1 MTRSTENESE
11 NKAIV
16 VLTQEE
22 IDRTIHGLEQAG
34 LGMDDDEFREVYG
47 SVYRKFHAI
56 ENEGDEN
63 EYRVK

>member
-1 MTRSTENESE
+1 MTDNPTE

-22 IDRTIHGLEQAG
+22 IDTTIHGLEQAAI
-34 LGMDDDEFREVYG
+34 GMDDDEFREVYG
-47 SVYRKFHAI
+47 DVYRKFHAI
-56 ENEGDEN
+56 ENEGGES